1 MGLMEECRPKTL
13 SDVVFA
19 YEHAREI
26 ASEYAT
32 RVRAFHPLLF
42 GPFGSGKT
50 SLAKVMALQRFAG
63 SMELETINYYT
74 WNCGTGK
81 MEEFEK
87 LYSRVTGPYYANCNS
102 FVGQG
107 DDICII
113 NDIDRANP
121 EEVRKLRAMMEIGDY
136 LTFIL
141 TTNHLEGVD
150 PGIRSRAEEIEI
162 PMPSSMQWL
171 PRAKAILHG
180 KGVFNVADNEL
191 LSVLAECRD
200 VRKILMSLDRL
211 VISKARPKMMLS
223 VV

>member
-1 MGLMEECRPKTL
+1 MGLAEEYRPKTM

-19 YEHAREI
+19 AGHAREV

-32 RVRAFHPLLF
+32 GVRAFHPLLF

-50 SLAKVMALQRFAG
+50 SLAKVMALQRYAG
-63 SMELETINYYT
+63 AMELESINYYT
-74 WNCGTGK
+74 WNCGAGK

-87 LYSRVTGPYYANCNS
+87 LYSKVTGPYHENYRAS
-102 FVGQG
+102 FICG
-107 DDICII
+107 DDISII

-136 LTFIL
+136 LTVIL
-141 TTNHLEGVD
+141 TTNHLENVD

-162 PMPSSMQWL
+162 PMPFSTQWL

-180 KGVFNVADNEL
+180 KGVFNVTDGEL
-191 LSVLAECRD
+191 LSVLTECRD
-200 VRKILMSLDRL
+200 TRKILTSLERL
-211 VISKARPKMMLS
+211 VISKARPKAMLS